1 MQLLLDRKGTSSM
14 VKAYYIKKDT
24 GTVGEDELSLMLSAL
39 PKERREKALRYRFRE
54 GKVLSALSWFLLCHL
69 LEREDI
75 HHGPFEVVSGK
86 NEKPLVKDDIFF
98 FNISHTKGAV
108 LAAAGFSPV
117 GADIQIVEE
126 KYEPVAKRVL
136 TPSELSLVKH
146 SSKPEREFTRLWTLK
161 ESYIKYTGEG
171 MSALEG
177 APDFSSFERAGGR
190 LTDGPA
196 FLTKEGED
204 IFISVCSDDDMEI
217 SEIGLNEVLDQL

>member
-1 MQLLLDRKGTSSM
+1 M
-14 VKAYYIKKDT
+14 VNAYYIQKRIKMI
-24 GTVGEDELSLMLSAL
+24 DEEALSHMLSLL
-39 PKERREKALRYRFRE
+39 PPARREKALRFKFHE
-54 GKVLSALSWFLLCHL
+54 GQVLSALSWLLLCHL

-75 HHGPFEVVSGK
+75 HHGPFEVVTGK
-86 NEKPLVKDDIFF
+86 NEKPLVKDGGFF

-146 SSKPEREFTRLWTLK
+146 SSEPGKEFTRLWTLK

-171 MSALEG
+171 MRALEG

-190 LTDGPA
+190 LTGGPA

>member
-1 MQLLLDRKGTSSM
+1 M
-14 VKAYYIKKDT
+14 VKAYYIQKDIEA
-24 GTVGEDELSLMLSAL
+24 VGEDELSLMLPVL
-39 PKERREKALRYRFRE
+39 PKERGDKALRFRFLE
-54 GKVLSALSWFLLCHL
+54 GKVLSALSWLLLCHL
-69 LEREDI
+69 LEREGI
-75 HHGPFEVVSGK
+75 HHGPFEVVNGK

-117 GADIQIVEE
+117 GADIQIVEG

-146 SSKPEREFTRLWTLK
+146 SSEPGKEFTRLWTLK

-171 MSALEG
+171 ISALEG
-177 APDFSSFERAGGR
+177 APDFSSFERAGGK
-190 LTDGPA
+190 LSGGPA

>member
-1 MQLLLDRKGTSSM
+1 M

-39 PKERREKALRYRFRE
+39 PKERREKALRFRFRE
-54 GKVLSALSWFLLCHL
+54 GKVLSSLSWLLLCHL

-75 HHGPFEVVSGK
+75 HHGPFEAVSGK
-86 NEKPLVKDDIFF
+86 NEKPLVKDGSFF

-117 GADIQIVEE
+117 GADIQIVEG

-177 APDFSSFERAGGR
+177 APDFSSFERTGGR
-190 LTDGPA
+190 LTGGPT

-204 IFISVCSDDDMEI
+204 IFISVCSNDDMEI

>member
-1 MQLLLDRKGTSSM
+1 M
-14 VKAYYIKKDT
+14 VKAYYIQKDIEA
-24 GTVGEDELSLMLSAL
+24 VGEDELSLMLPAL
-39 PKERREKALRYRFRE
+39 PKERREKALRFRFRE
-54 GKVLSALSWFLLCHL
+54 GKILSALSWLLLCHL

-75 HHGPFEVVSGK
+75 HHGPFEVVNGK

-117 GADIQIVEE
+117 GADIQRVEK
-126 KYEPVAKRVL
+126 KYGPVAKRVL
-136 TPSELSLVKH
+136 TPSELSLVNCSNEPGK
-146 SSKPEREFTRLWTLK
+146 EFTRLWTLK

-171 MSALEG
+171 ISALEG
-177 APDFSSFERAGGR
+177 APDFSSFERTGGR
-190 LTDGPA
+190 LTGGPA